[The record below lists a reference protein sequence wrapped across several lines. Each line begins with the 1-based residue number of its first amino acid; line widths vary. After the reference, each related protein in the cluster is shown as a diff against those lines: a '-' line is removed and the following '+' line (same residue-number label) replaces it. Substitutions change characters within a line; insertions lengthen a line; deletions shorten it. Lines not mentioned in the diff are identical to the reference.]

1 MEVDDCMSKW
11 CCTVIHKDKEGYRAI
26 LTIDGYKV
34 EDLPEYVG
42 YNELRNAI
50 KRATGIEILQRKDMI
65 FEKLS
70 DCEQIATIDNT
81 QYRGEGKDCRVR
93 LVERQNGWKPKW
105 DEY

>member
-1 MEVDDCMSKW
+1 MRKW
-11 CCTVIHKDKEGYRAI
+11 CCTIIYCKDDQFGHHGYRAI
-26 LTIDGYKV
+26 LEIGGYTV

-42 YNELRNAI
+42 YNELRNVI
-50 KRATGIEILQRKDMI
+50 KRATGIEILRRKDMI

-70 DCEQIATIDNT
+70 DFEQIATIDNT

>member
-1 MEVDDCMSKW
+1 MRKW
-11 CCTVIHKDKEGYRAI
+11 CCTVMHKDKEGYRAI
-26 LTIDGYKV
+26 LEIGGYTV
-34 EDLPEYVG
+34 EDLPEWVG

-50 KRATGIEILQRKDMI
+50 KRATGIEILRRKDMI

-70 DCEQIATIDNT
+70 DFEQIATIDNT

-105 DEY
+105 KEY

>member
-1 MEVDDCMSKW
+1 MSKW
-11 CCTVIHKDKEGYRAI
+11 CCTVIYCKEDQFGYHGYRAI
-26 LTIDGYKV
+26 LEIGGYTV

-50 KRATGIEILQRKDMI
+50 KLATGIEILRRKDMI

-70 DCEQIATIDNT
+70 DFERIATIDNT

-93 LVERQNGWKPKW
+93 LVERQNGWKPRW
-105 DEY
+105 NEY